1 MVQYLVLH
9 HASLMSVH
17 DLLLLVAVLT
27 EKNVVKIALWQ
38 LFQSSSDDPL
48 PLNKMPTRYLF
59 RLISDML
66 FCHRIFELD

>member
-1 MVQYLVLH
+1 MIQYLVLH

-38 LFQSSSDDPL
+38 LFQSS
-48 PLNKMPTRYLF
+48 
-59 RLISDML
+59 
-66 FCHRIFELD
+66 